1 MDLQERNSSKK
12 NSFKIMGEFR
22 NLQIY
27 KHGYKGKIRE
37 NKETFELDCNL
48 EQVGNGA

>member
-1 MDLQERNSSKK
+1 
-12 NSFKIMGEFR
+12 MGEFR

-48 EQVGNGA
+48 EQVGEGGLRF